1 MCVGC
6 VWGPRGLRALS
17 LCASGPRNP
26 AAAPAPL
33 VPPGVAGQH
42 GPGRGAAEDRQ
53 EAGEDGGQEEHGE
66 AAEFGPQPQP
76 PGGAARASPGVP
88 GARAGWAPGR
98 RVRDSGTG
106 GRHGR
111 GRARRPLA
119 TADTSGWACAW
130 PGAPGWTVTAP
141 KTGLVHVRLDLQGWD
156 PWLAC
161 AGPGKESEETG
172 SWKRTLEAPGLGVC
186 KARGAA
192 ATAGRGSRRRGKTKS
207 WVTREGAEK
216 LELMR
221 GNEPRLPLTPGVDLA
236 EKSEGPRIPQPHS
249 LRLQELLCL
258 QLSLSLAAGWG
269 PGGRGPN
276 RCRAAAA
283 PMGPAGRGKGD
294 RLQAWAEGRGRLR
307 GEKGPEV
314 AGNQEWRPY
323 LRIPERSVPGA
334 LSAGRLEV
342 NV

>member
-1 MCVGC
+1 M
-6 VWGPRGLRALS
+6 
-17 LCASGPRNP
+17 
-26 AAAPAPL
+26 
-33 VPPGVAGQH
+33 
-42 GPGRGAAEDRQ
+42 
-53 EAGEDGGQEEHGE
+53 
-66 AAEFGPQPQP
+66 
-76 PGGAARASPGVP
+76 
-88 GARAGWAPGR
+88 
-98 RVRDSGTG
+98 
-106 GRHGR
+106 
-111 GRARRPLA
+111 
-119 TADTSGWACAW
+119 
-130 PGAPGWTVTAP
+130 TAP